1 MNVPEI
7 SPTELKSELDA
18 GIHVFLLDVRED
30 VELAIS
36 ALPNIVHVPMNEVP
50 DRIGELPNDAN
61 IVVVCRSGARSGR
74 VTAYLQQLGFLSVRN
89 LATGMNGWA
98 QTVDPTVTTY

>member
-7 SPTELKSELDA
+7 SPSELKSELDA
-18 GIHVFLLDVRED
+18 GTQVFLLDVRED

-36 ALPNIVHVPMNEVP
+36 ALPNIIHVPMNEVP
-50 DRIGELPNDAN
+50 DRIGELPKDAN

-74 VTAYLQQLGFLSVRN
+74 VTSYLQQLGFSQVRN

-98 QTVDPTVTTY
+98 QSVDPSVTTY